1 MDDDDRRMMGGSRPA
16 GRSRQPADRAETG
29 EEGRSMTET
38 VEPARIRVLLV
49 DDHGVVRR
57 GLRGYLELLDD
68 IEVVGEAENGLVGVE
83 LSAELTPDVVLMD
96 IVMPQL
102 DGIGAIARIKAAQP
116 GVQIVAL
123 TSFIEEDKVLAAL
136 ESGASGFILKDADA
150 DDVAA
155 AIRAAHNDE
164 VHLDPAAARILAKGM
179 RSRIERQPVDA
190 LTERELEVLSLV
202 GHGRSNKEIA
212 TDLGITE
219 RTARTHVSNILG
231 KLDLQSRTQAALY
244 AVERKLVN

>member
-1 MDDDDRRMMGGSRPA
+1 MADGGA
-16 GRSRQPADRAETG
+16 GR
-29 EEGRSMTET
+29 
-38 VEPARIRVLLV
+38 RIRVLLV

-68 IEVVGEAENGLVGVE
+68 IEVVGEAENGLIGVE
-83 LSAELTPDVVLMD
+83 LSAALVPDVVLMD

-102 DGIGAIARIKAAQP
+102 DEIGAIGRIKAAQP
-116 GVQIVAL
+116 AVQIVAL

-155 AIRAAHNDE
+155 AIRAAYNDE
-164 VHLDPAAARILAKGM
+164 VHLDPAAARVLAKGM
-179 RSRIERQPVDA
+179 RTRVAQQPVES

-244 AVERKLVN
+244 AVERKLVTD

>member
-1 MDDDDRRMMGGSRPA
+1 MAASDDESATGG
-16 GRSRQPADRAETG
+16 RAA
-29 EEGRSMTET
+29 
-38 VEPARIRVLLV
+38 PIRVLLV

-68 IEVVGEAENGLVGVE
+68 IEVVGEAENGAQGVE
-83 LSAELTPDVVLMD
+83 RSAELTPDVILMD
-96 IVMPQL
+96 IVMPEL
-102 DGIGAIARIKAAQP
+102 DGIGATSQIKAAQP
-116 GVQIVAL
+116 TVQIVAL

-136 ESGASGFILKDADA
+136 EAGASGFILKDSDA

-155 AIRAAHNDE
+155 AIRAAYNDE

-179 RSRIERQPVDA
+179 RARIEEAPA
-190 LTERELEVLSLV
+190 EPLTERELEVLSLV

-212 TDLGITE
+212 SDLGITE

-231 KLDLQSRTQAALY
+231 KLGLQSRTQAALY
-244 AVERKLVN
+244 AVERKLVHD

>member
-1 MDDDDRRMMGGSRPA
+1 MMSTGTRASRHSHEGA
-16 GRSRQPADRAETG
+16 AVTETG
-29 EEGRSMTET
+29 T
-38 VEPARIRVLLV
+38 IRVVLV

-68 IEVVGEAENGLVGVE
+68 IEVIGEAENGVQGVE
-83 LSAELTPDVVLMD
+83 IVDRLQPDVVLMD

-102 DGIGAIARIKAAQP
+102 DGIGAITRIKAAHP
-116 GVQIVAL
+116 EVQLVAL
-123 TSFIEEDKVLAAL
+123 TSFIEEEKVTAAL
-136 ESGASGFILKDADA
+136 EAGASGFILKDAEA

-179 RSRIERQPVDA
+179 RTRSTQPA
-190 LTERELEVLSLV
+190 TEPLTERELEVLALV
-202 GHGRSNKEIA
+202 GRGRSNKEIA

-244 AVERKLVN
+244 AVERKLVHD

>member
-1 MDDDDRRMMGGSRPA
+1 V
-16 GRSRQPADRAETG
+16 T
-29 EEGRSMTET
+29 
-38 VEPARIRVLLV
+38 EPARIRVVLV

-68 IEVVGEAENGLVGVE
+68 IEVVGEAENGLQAVE
-83 LSAELTPDVVLMD
+83 IVDQLLPDVVLMD

-102 DGIGAIARIKAAQP
+102 DGIGAISQIKAAHP
-116 GVQIVAL
+116 AIQIVAL
-123 TSFIEEDKVLAAL
+123 TSFIEEEKVTAAL
-136 ESGASGFILKDADA
+136 EAGASGFILKDAEA

-164 VHLDPAAARILAKGM
+164 VHLDPAAARILARGM
-179 RSRIERQPVDA
+179 RTRSTQPVTEP
-190 LTERELEVLSLV
+190 LTERELEVLALV
-202 GHGRSNKEIA
+202 GRGRSNKEIA

-231 KLDLQSRTQAALY
+231 KLGLASRTQAALY
-244 AVERKLVN
+244 AVERKLVPSND

>member
-1 MDDDDRRMMGGSRPA
+1 MADTDDGAPGGS
-16 GRSRQPADRAETG
+16 
-29 EEGRSMTET
+29 
-38 VEPARIRVLLV
+38 VIRVLLV

-68 IEVVGEAENGLVGVE
+68 IEVVGEAENGLIGVA
-83 LSAELTPDVVLMD
+83 LSAELNPDVVLMD

-102 DGIGAIARIKAAQP
+102 DGIGAISQIKAAQP
-116 GVQIVAL
+116 SVQVVAL
-123 TSFIEEDKVLAAL
+123 TSFIEEDKVLSAL
-136 ESGASGFILKDADA
+136 EAGASGFILKDAEA

-155 AIRAAHNDE
+155 AIRAAYNDE
-164 VHLDPAAARILAKGM
+164 VHLDPAAARILARGM
-179 RSRIERQPVDA
+179 RTRNEQAPMDS

-231 KLDLQSRTQAALY
+231 KLGLQSRTQAALY
-244 AVERKLVN
+244 AVERKLVHD

>member
-1 MDDDDRRMMGGSRPA
+1 MVDA
-16 GRSRQPADRAETG
+16 AEG
-29 EEGRSMTET
+29 
-38 VEPARIRVLLV
+38 PIRVLLV

-68 IEVVGEAENGLVGVE
+68 IEVIGEAENGLRGVE
-83 LSAELTPDVVLMD
+83 LAAELVPDVVLMD

-102 DGIGAIARIKAAQP
+102 DGIGAITRIKAAQP
-116 GVQIVAL
+116 EVQIVAL

-164 VHLDPAAARILAKGM
+164 VHLDPAAARILAKG
-179 RSRIERQPVDA
+179 RRHRVEATPVDP

-244 AVERKLVN
+244 AVERKLVRE

>member
-1 MDDDDRRMMGGSRPA
+1 MPD
-16 GRSRQPADRAETG
+16 G
-29 EEGRSMTET
+29 EG
-38 VEPARIRVLLV
+38 ARIRVLLV

-68 IEVVGEAENGLVGVE
+68 IEVVGEAENGLIGVE
-83 LSAELTPDVVLMD
+83 MSARLVPDVVLMD
-96 IVMPQL
+96 IVMPAL
-102 DGIGAIARIKAAQP
+102 DGIGAIERIKAAQP
-116 GVQIVAL
+116 RVQVVAL

-136 ESGASGFILKDADA
+136 EAGASGFILKDADA

-179 RSRIERQPVDA
+179 RARVGRQPVDA

-244 AVERKLVN
+244 AVERKLVH

>member
-1 MDDDDRRMMGGSRPA
+1 MPD
-16 GRSRQPADRAETG
+16 G
-29 EEGRSMTET
+29 EM
-38 VEPARIRVLLV
+38 ARIRVLLV

-68 IEVVGEAENGLVGVE
+68 IEVVGEAENGLIGVE
-83 LSAELTPDVVLMD
+83 MSAELVPDVVLMD
-96 IVMPQL
+96 VVMPQL

-179 RSRIERQPVDA
+179 RSRVEGQPVDA

-244 AVERKLVN
+244 AVERKLVH

>member
-1 MDDDDRRMMGGSRPA
+1 M
-16 GRSRQPADRAETG
+16 ADTTDG
-29 EEGRSMTET
+29 
-38 VEPARIRVLLV
+38 PRIRVLLV

-68 IEVVGEAENGLVGVE
+68 IEVVGEAENGLIGVE
-83 LSAELTPDVVLMD
+83 MSAQLVPDVILMD

-102 DGIGAIARIKAAQP
+102 DGIGAIERIKAAQP

-123 TSFIEEDKVLAAL
+123 TSFIEEDKVLAAI

-164 VHLDPAAARILAKGM
+164 VHLDPAAARVLAKGM
-179 RSRIERQPVDA
+179 RTRFEQQPVES

-231 KLDLQSRTQAALY
+231 KLHLQSRTQAALY
-244 AVERKLVN
+244 AVERKLVGD

>member
-1 MDDDDRRMMGGSRPA
+1 MS
-16 GRSRQPADRAETG
+16 
-29 EEGRSMTET
+29 
-38 VEPARIRVLLV
+38 RIRVFLV
-49 DDHGVVRR
+49 DDHTVVRR
-57 GLRGYLELLDD
+57 GMRAFFEMLDD
-68 IEVVGEAENGLVGVE
+68 IEVIGEAENGLRGVE
-83 LSAELTPDVVLMD
+83 LSAELVPDVILMD
-96 IVMPQL
+96 IVMPEL
-102 DGIGAIARIKAAQP
+102 DGIAAISRIKAAQP
-116 GVQIVAL
+116 GVQVVAL

-164 VHLDPAAARILAKGM
+164 VHLDPAAARILARGM
-179 RSRIERQPVDA
+179 RSRMESSPAEA

-244 AVERKLVN
+244 AVERKLVHD

>member
-1 MDDDDRRMMGGSRPA
+1 MADVSEGG
-16 GRSRQPADRAETG
+16 
-29 EEGRSMTET
+29 
-38 VEPARIRVLLV
+38 RIRVLLV

-68 IEVVGEAENGLVGVE
+68 IEVVGEAENGLRGVE
-83 LSAELTPDVVLMD
+83 LCAELSPDVVLMD

-102 DGIGAIARIKAAQP
+102 DGIGAITRIKAAQP

-179 RSRIERQPVDA
+179 RHRVEQEPA
-190 LTERELEVLSLV
+190 ETLTERELEVLSLV

-244 AVERKLVN
+244 AVERKLVHD